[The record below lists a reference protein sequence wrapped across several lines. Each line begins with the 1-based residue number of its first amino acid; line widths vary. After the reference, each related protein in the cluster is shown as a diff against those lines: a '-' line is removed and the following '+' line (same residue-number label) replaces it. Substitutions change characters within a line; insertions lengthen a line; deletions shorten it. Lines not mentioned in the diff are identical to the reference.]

1 MGASVKLDMAVTT
14 EAERERQM
22 REAEE
27 LLGTEKTRSFAK
39 GLFFGRFE
47 PDLLFPYPTLPAGE
61 QTALD
66 EYVGRVRDFFDREVD
81 SYTIDKESRIPDH
94 VMDGLFDLGLLTM
107 SIPREYGGLGFSQQ
121 AYCRVIEEVGARDG
135 GIAVMV
141 NAHQSIGLKGLL
153 LFGTPDQK
161 ERWLRKL
168 VSERI
173 LAAFALTE
181 PNAGSDAG
189 GIETRA
195 VLNPEGTHYI
205 LNGRKQWITNGGIA
219 GLLTVMA
226 KVPGTCDSKG
236 REQIT
241 AFLVTPD
248 MPGFKVTDRALE
260 KVGIRGTWT
269 AKLAFNDVAVPVE
282 NILGPRGKGL
292 RVALTLLDY
301 GRTTFGSTCT
311 GVAKRCVADSIQ
323 HAKTRHQFGKPLG
336 HFELVKAKLANMAA
350 LTFAMESGTYLTAG
364 LIDRGL
370 EDYMV
375 ETAMLKVFASEALW
389 EIIFDTMQI
398 FGGRSFFTDQPYERM
413 MRDARLNQIGEGA
426 NDVLRTFIALVGM
439 RDVGMNLKEVLDAVK
454 SPLGGIGKITDF
466 ARKHLPGQDSVR
478 IPIRHQELAEMS
490 RILEEIV
497 RTFGKTVAGRL
508 MRHREEI
515 LDKQYAQARIAD
527 AATEIYMMSA
537 VLARLETA
545 LDSADSEQ
553 LKGDLATG
561 RYYLQAADRRI
572 RRHLSELTDN
582 LDSET
587 TAFADSLLA

>member
-1 MGASVKLDMAVTT
+1 MAVTT
-14 EAERERQM
+14 TETDRERQM

-27 LLGTEKTRSFAK
+27 ILGTEKTRSFAK

-47 PDLLFPYPTLPAGE
+47 PDLLFPYPTLSSE
-61 QTALD
+61 QQSALD
-66 EYVGRVRDFFDREVD
+66 SKLAEVRDFFDREVD

-94 VMDGLFDLGLLTM
+94 VMKGLFDLGVMTM
-107 SIPREYGGLGFSQQ
+107 AIPREYGGLGFTQQ
-121 AYCRVIEEVGARDG
+121 AYCRVIQEIGSCDG
-135 GIAVMV
+135 GIAVLV

-153 LFGTPDQK
+153 LFGTDAQREK
-161 ERWLRKL
+161 WLRKL
-168 VSERI
+168 VNERI

-205 LNGRKQWITNGGIA
+205 LNGQKQWITNGGIA

-226 KVPGTCDSKG
+226 KVPGTQDSKG

-248 MPGFKVTDRALE
+248 MPGFTVTEKALE

-269 AKLAFNDVAVPVE
+269 AKLAFNNVAVPVE
-282 NILGPRGKGL
+282 NILGPPGKGL

-301 GRTTFGSTCT
+301 GRTTFGATCT
-311 GVAKRCVADSIQ
+311 GVAKRCVEDAIH
-323 HAKTRHQFGKPLG
+323 HAKTRHQFGKPLA
-336 HFELVKAKLANMAA
+336 HFDLVKAKLANMAA
-350 LTFAMESGTYLTAG
+350 LAFAMESGTYLTAG
-364 LIDRGL
+364 MIDRGL

-389 EIIFDTMQI
+389 DIIFDTMQI

-439 RDVGMNLKEVLDAVK
+439 RDVGMSLKEVLDAVK
-454 SPLGGIGKITDF
+454 SPLGGFGKITDF
-466 ARKHLPGQDSVR
+466 ARRHLPGQDAVR
-478 IPIRHQELAEMS
+478 IPVKRAELAEMGHL
-490 RILEEIV
+490 LEDVV
-497 RTFGKTVAGRL
+497 RTFGKTVEGQL
-508 MRHREEI
+508 MRYREDI
-515 LDKQYAQARIAD
+515 LEKQFVQARIGD
-527 AATEIYMMSA
+527 ASMEIYMMSA
-537 VLARLETA
+537 VLARLEQEP
-545 LDSADSEQ
+545 DSERF
-553 LKGDLATG
+553 KRDLATG
-561 RYYLQAADRRI
+561 RHYFQTANRRI
-572 RRHLSELTDN
+572 RRRLAELSDN
-582 LDSET
+582 LDAET
-587 TAFADSLLA
+587 AAYADKLLADSV